1 MNIFLES
8 LLYIIGVFILF
19 ILMSLLIG
27 NLMLYS
33 YQKSCESYQRY
44 TDREIKI
51 DTGYPFY
58 VNCFVKTESGWIELE
73 KIQLIETPNLL
84 K

>member
-1 MNIFLES
+1 MNKFLETS
-8 LLYIIGVFILF
+8 LFIIEIIVLF
-19 ILMSLLIG
+19 ILISLSLRS
-27 NLMLYS
+27 LMLYS

-58 VNCFVKTESGWIELE
+58 VNCFVKTESGWIDLE